1 MLYRLYCRVVAH
13 LILQCEKIY
22 TVKNQQNKFKYAP
35 RIEPNN
41 YKYVSYFRPVAR

>member
-1 MLYRLYCRVVAH
+1 MFYLE
-13 LILQCEKIY
+13 IDPY

-41 YKYVSYFRPVAR
+41 YKYGSYFRPVAM

>member
-1 MLYRLYCRVVAH
+1 MFMIPSNQQVRKRLVR
-13 LILQCEKIY
+13 

-41 YKYVSYFRPVAR
+41 YKYVSYFRPVAI